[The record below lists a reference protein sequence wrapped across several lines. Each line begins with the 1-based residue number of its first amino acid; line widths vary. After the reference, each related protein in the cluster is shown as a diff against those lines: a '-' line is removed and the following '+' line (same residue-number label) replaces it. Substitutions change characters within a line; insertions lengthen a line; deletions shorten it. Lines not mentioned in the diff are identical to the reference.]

1 MNVGEMQRKLSCWS
15 RQRLDIEDRPLLARR
30 EDLRLFDLYQLLYDR
45 DWLRLAYEYVAQ
57 NKGSRT
63 AGCDGIDMR
72 FFDKNVEG
80 NLDRLAEELRTQQFR
95 PYPVRRTFIPK
106 KSGKLRPLGIPTVR
120 DRIVQEALRM
130 ALEPIFEVEFY
141 RYSFGFRPNRS
152 THDALAVISSKCLDH
167 AKYFWAI
174 EGDVRA
180 CFDEINHDI
189 LMRLIRRRIRD
200 KKLLRLIW
208 RFLRAGVV
216 DKHSLTAT
224 VLGTPQGGIASPL
237 LANVYLHEFDRFMA
251 QVADLGRKT
260 RERRRDAGQ
269 PNFVHIRYADDFV
282 VLCNGT
288 RADAEAMRERIR
300 AFLAERLKLTLSLEK
315 TKITHVN
322 DGFEFLGYRIQ
333 RGVTSSGKKLP
344 KFFIPRDACRSMRR
358 KIIAITAPSTHA
370 CSVRAKIQA
379 LNVHLRG
386 WANYYRYAYNASR
399 VFAAMDHFAFWRM
412 AHWLGRKYR
421 CSMPR
426 VMRRYKRRV
435 NGHVTL
441 GVEAGAVFRI
451 FSIKRDQLRSRTFPN
466 PYELPQADLVRE
478 FCYATGRLWTGHED
492 RPGITDLRWL
502 VLCRDLYRCR
512 NCGREVTEDTAEV
525 DHIRPVRRYRRPID
539 ANVKGNLQT
548 LCIECHRAKTQTDRQ
563 MESRMQ

>member
-15 RQRLDIEDRPLLARR
+15 RQRLDIEDRPLFARR
-30 EDLRLFDLYQLLYDR
+30 EDLRLFDLFHLLYDK

-57 NKGSRT
+57 NKGSQT

-72 FFDKNVEG
+72 YFDKDAEG
-80 NLDRLAEELRTQQFR
+80 NLDRLAEELRTQRFR
-95 PYPVRRTFIPK
+95 PHPVRRTFIPK

-130 ALEPIFEVEFY
+130 VLEPIFEVEFD

-152 THDALAVISSKCLDH
+152 THDALAVISTKCLDH
-167 AKYFWAI
+167 AKYFWVI

-189 LMRLIRRRIRD
+189 LMGLIRRRIRD
-200 KKLLRLIW
+200 KKLLRLVW
-208 RFLRAGVV
+208 RFLRAGVI
-216 DKHSLTAT
+216 DNHSPNAT
-224 VLGTPQGGIASPL
+224 TLGTPQGGIASPL
-237 LANVYLHEFDRFMA
+237 LANVYLHELDRFVA
-251 QVADLGRKT
+251 QVADLDRKT
-260 RERRRDAGQ
+260 RARRRVAGQ

-288 RADAEAMRERIR
+288 RADAEVMRERIR
-300 AFLAERLKLTLSLEK
+300 AFLADELKLTLSLEK

-322 DGFEFLGYRIQ
+322 DGFAFLGYEIQ
-333 RGVTSSGKKLP
+333 RGITSSGKKHP
-344 KFFIPRDACRSMRR
+344 KFLIPHEARRSIQR
-358 KIIAITAPSTHA
+358 KIVEITTPSTHA
-370 CSVRAKIQA
+370 CSVRAKIRA
-379 LNVHLRG
+379 LNAHLRG

-399 VFAAMDHFAFWRM
+399 VFAAVDHFAFWRM

-426 VMRRYKRRV
+426 VMRRFKRRAD
-435 NGHVTL
+435 GSVTL
-441 GVEAGAVFRI
+441 GVEKSAVFRI
-451 FSIKRDQLRSRTFPN
+451 FSVKRDSLRQRTFPN

-478 FCYATGRLWTGHED
+478 FCHTKGRLWTGQED
-492 RPGITDLRWL
+492 RPGMTDLRWL
-502 VLCRDLYRCR
+502 VLRRDFYRCR
-512 NCGREVTEDTAEV
+512 NCGCDVTADAAEV
-525 DHIRPVRRYRRPID
+525 DHIRPVRRYKRPID
-539 ANVKGNLQT
+539 ANVKGNLQS
-548 LCIECHRAKTQTDRQ
+548 LCINCHRAKTQSDRQ